1 MLQNRFH
8 ASINWNMCFSHVGC
22 RSYSERLPC
31 AERWRAVFEKRF
43 LRDTR
48 LRIFKLDTFEN
59 VTFVLPPTPHP
70 LHSAAEGEEDF
81 SNELPSSSSLPSS
94 ASSSSDRPHS
104 HAVPR
109 PESPGNLRLEVAAP
123 HYHEDQLQVKV
134 YWKMSQHGEL
144 FYLTNQKGKKKEADL
159 RPRIEESCIV
169 YLCAVKPRKICTGRI
184 LYQQQQ

>member
-8 ASINWNMCFSHVGC
+8 ASIIRNMCFSHVGC

-31 AERWRAVFEKRF
+31 AERWRAVFGKRL
-43 LRDTR
+43 LRDTH

-59 VTFVLPPTPHP
+59 VTFVLPTP

-81 SNELPSSSSLPSS
+81 SNELPSSSSLTSS
-94 ASSSSDRPHS
+94 ASSSSSSDRPHS

-109 PESPGNLRLEVAAP
+109 PESPATPVTHGSLRLEVAAP

-144 FYLTNQKGKKKEADL
+144 FYWTNQKEKKRGRFKASY
-159 RPRIEESCIV
+159 RRIIHCIP
-169 YLCAVKPRKICTGRI
+169 LCS
-184 LYQQQQ
+184 